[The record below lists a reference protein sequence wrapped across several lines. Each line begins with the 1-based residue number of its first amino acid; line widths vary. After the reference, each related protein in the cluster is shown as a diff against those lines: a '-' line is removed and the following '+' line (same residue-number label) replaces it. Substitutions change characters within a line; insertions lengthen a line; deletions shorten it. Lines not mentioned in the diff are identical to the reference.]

1 MRTLGKT
8 KLHFGTG
15 YTTPLPQGWTL
26 QESPEDWA
34 IGIAPDGQEYFLGTD
49 AAYPRR
55 VTVEHRG
62 SLKPGDTYID
72 METGVISLANVNVDS
87 GLKALDVPRL
97 VRAADSSH

>member
-1 MRTLGKT
+1 MRTLGKP

-15 YTTPLPQGWTL
+15 YTTPLPQGWKL

-55 VTVEHRG
+55 ITVEHRG

-72 METGVISLANVNVDS
+72 METGVISLANAKIAHPATTNQNHEDT
-87 GLKALDVPRL
+87 
-97 VRAADSSH
+97 